1 MTGKWVRRG
10 DGTDKVWQVV
20 PIFYCI
26 SLAVTS
32 RSVASNRPQQTK
44 PPNRKTAMR
53 ATSSIGVRACRCGVV
68 LSLVAAHHSTAA
80 FHSVHSTSLAYRQS
94 TSCPTRRSPRYC
106 SQASTAAAAIISG
119 GKDDVNEQGD
129 TIVPKEKAYS
139 KLSRLYVGGDPG
151 RASATLCKG
160 ARVQLSA
167 DQSHYLSNV
176 MRFGKGKRNKRHGSS
191 GDDGNLAQCV
201 RLFDG
206 ESGEWLARV
215 SAVED
220 DDADTDAG
228 RKKNRRQKRGAP
240 SNLSAECLLQLR
252 QQHHGNEDLPWLLF
266 APIKKHRAKFLVEK
280 CTELGAG
287 KFVPIITDR
296 TDPAAVTGCIG
307 IHQSMDA
314 LEKLSVQALEASE
327 QCERLSVPVV
337 APNIAASSVEEQ
349 ETWDVPTLLEKWCAS
364 DIGYEGITADRRLLI
379 CRERM
384 PGNGILSRL
393 ESDGGPPKRNKKSRV
408 AFLVGPEGG
417 WSEEEEKLIEQYAA
431 QHHEIIQSVSLGDF
445 VLRAETA
452 AMTCIA
458 SWNLSRDNELMQ

>member
-1 MTGKWVRRG
+1 MAQIRSCADFLLAWIVS
-10 DGTDKVWQVV
+10 VW
-20 PIFYCI
+20 P
-26 SLAVTS
+26 S
-32 RSVASNRPQQTK
+32 SVACSQIS
-44 PPNRKTAMR
+44 R
-53 ATSSIGVRACRCGVV
+53 ATRLAPGTAQPCLPTMRPSSIGACRCGVV
-68 LSLVAAHHSTAA
+68 LSLVAAHHSTTA
-80 FHSVHSTSLAYRQS
+80 FQPIPSTSIAASLAHRQS
-94 TSCPTRRSPRYC
+94 ISWPTRRSPRVC
-106 SQASTAAAAIISG
+106 SQASAAAAAKSE
-119 GKDDVNEQGD
+119 GKDNVNEQGD
-129 TIVPKEKAYS
+129 IIVPKEKAYS
-139 KLSRLYVGGDPG
+139 KLSRLYVGGDPV
-151 RASATLCKG
+151 RTSALCKG
-160 ARVQLSA
+160 ARVHLSA

-176 MRFGKGKRNKRHGSS
+176 MRIFGKGKRNKRHGSS
-191 GDDGNLAQCV
+191 GDDENLAQCV

-206 ESGEWLARV
+206 VNGEWLARV
-215 SAVED
+215 SAVDD

-228 RKKNRRQKRGAP
+228 RKMSRRRKRGAP

-252 QQHHGNEDLPWLLF
+252 QQHRSNEEESPWLLF

-280 CTELGAG
+280 CTELGCC

-307 IHQSMDA
+307 AHQSMDA

-337 APNIAASSVEEQ
+337 TPNIASTIEVL
-349 ETWDVPTLLEKWCAS
+349 ETWDVPTLLEKWCTC
-364 DIGYEGITADRRLLI
+364 DNGDEDITANRRLLV

-393 ESDGGPPKRNKKSRV
+393 ANEGGVLKNDKRKSV

-417 WSEEEEKLIEQYAA
+417 WSEEEEKLFEQYAA

-458 SWNLSRDNELMQ
+458 AWNLSRENE